1 MKGDRIVV
9 GNSLE
14 LSDSNAIMAV
24 YRPRSNENGEP
35 LVAHDGSILL
45 EQIGG
50 VKVGTTGFIDGPAIR
65 AHRTQLLHLRAEG
78 ATSLGGANDFVNV
91 FPIFLEQYQQI
102 GWLPVDHIRIVS
114 GGRA

>member
-14 LSDSNAIMAV
+14 LTENGAVLAV
-24 YRPRSNENGEP
+24 YRPRVNEQGEMIF
-35 LVAHDGSILL
+35 AQDGGVLL

-50 VKVGTTGFIDGPAIR
+50 VKVGSLGFIDGPSLLT
-65 AHRTQLLHLRAEG
+65 HRTQLLHLRTEN
-78 ATSLGGANDFVNV
+78 ATSLGGTNDFAPV
-91 FPIFLEQYQQI
+91 FPVFLEQYQQI
-102 GWLPVDHIRIVS
+102 GWLPGDHIRVVS